1 MNDRS
6 VATPML
12 VAIQFVCLGLVV
24 AVVSLTPAA
33 HASPA
38 DQSWI
43 PGLYDNADFDDVVL
57 LITSHLGGIQPSLL
71 WTWRLVDFLIG
82 LVTPMAAESWP
93 PQPLSSVLSRA
104 PPLA

>member
-6 VATPML
+6 VATPTL
-12 VAIQFVCLGLVV
+12 VAVQFVCLGLVA

-38 DQSWI
+38 DH
-43 PGLYDNADFDDVVL
+43 DNADFDDVVL